1 MSFVI
6 GLSVGILVGANVALI
21 VTALFSIN
29 RQDKKVK

>member
-6 GLSVGILVGANVALI
+6 GLSIGIIVGANVALL

-29 RQDKKVK
+29 KKTK